1 MGAFFSLDSHSMV
14 YFIICEIHEFPVQF
28 PIAWEN
34 GMKSIELG
42 EPTKLVPIF
51 SLTYGYFSSIRI
63 PFYGI
68 ICCHKRNA
76 WFFSSKSTLWPL
88 WLFSHSI
95 IFYSYSK
102 IYWFLERKNRKTWQG
117 KLLFFKKKKNQFQAR
132 WNSKQN
138 ISKEEEWMNAS
149 KQYKCIFGKSMP
161 PYTNLSLFLI
171 ISSKN

>member
-88 WLFSHSI
+88 WLFSRSI

-117 KLLFFKKKKNQFQAR
+117 KLLFLKKRKTNPRHVGIQSKIYQRKK
-132 WNSKQN
+132 S
-138 ISKEEEWMNAS
+138 EWMRVSNINVYLA
-149 KQYKCIFGKSMP
+149 KACHPTQIF
-161 PYTNLSLFLI
+161 PYS
-171 ISSKN
+171 